1 MAFFR
6 LVQNEPGKAGMFSVE
21 LYGRVR
27 HACHVEGL
35 SQREAARR
43 FGIHRNTVR
52 KMLAFSVPPGY
63 RRTKPPLR
71 PKLEAFTAII
81 DAILAADG
89 ASPPKQR
96 HTAKR
101 IYERLRAEHGFA
113 GGYTT
118 VKDYVRERRQRRRE
132 VFVPLVHPPGHAQAD
147 FGEAVAVIGGVRQKI
162 HFFCLDLPHSDAGFV
177 KAYPAERIEAFL
189 DGHNAAFAF
198 LGGVPQSIL
207 YDNTTLAVARILGD
221 GTRQRTRAFA
231 ELQSHYLFLD
241 RFGRPG
247 KGNDKGK
254 VEGLVGYARRNFL
267 VPIPTFASFAE
278 LNAHLEQRCL
288 ERLDH
293 RVRGHAESIGERLVR
308 DLAALQVRPPV
319 PYEACERRPGRVS
332 SLSLVR
338 YEGNDYSVPT
348 TYGHRAVLVRGY
360 VDEVVISCGAETIA
374 RHKRSYVR
382 EDFIFDP
389 LHYLAL
395 LEHKTGALD
404 QAAPL
409 QGWDLPEAFAT
420 LHRLLEA
427 RMGKAGKREYV
438 QVLRLLETFRL
449 DDVHAAVR
457 EALRL
462 GAIGYDAVKHLV
474 LCRIERRPPKLDLT
488 VYPYLPRVA
497 VATTSARS
505 YMALLGTAA

>member
-1 MAFFR
+1 MK
-6 LVQNEPGKAGMFSVE
+6 PVE
-21 LYGRVR
+21 LYARVR

-35 SQREAARR
+35 SQRAAARR
-43 FGIHRNTVR
+43 FGIDPKTVA
-52 KMLAFSVPPGY
+52 KMLRHAVPPGY
-63 RRTKPPLR
+63 RRSKPPAR
-71 PKLEAFTAII
+71 PKLDGFTATI
-81 DAILAADG
+81 DQIVMADRS
-89 ASPPKQR
+89 APSKQR

-101 IYERLRAEHGFA
+101 IFERLGVEHGFA
-113 GGYTT
+113 GSYTI
-118 VKDYVRERRQRRRE
+118 VKDYLRERHARAQE
-132 VFVPLVHPPGHAQAD
+132 MFVPLAHPPGHAQAD

-198 LGGVPQSIL
+198 LGGVPRSIL
-207 YDNTTLAVARILGD
+207 YDNTKLAVGRILGD
-221 GTRQRTRAFA
+221 GQRQRTRAFA
-231 ELQSHYLFLD
+231 ELQSHHLFLD

-267 VPIPTFASFAE
+267 VPVPAVASFAE

-293 RVRGHAESIGERLVR
+293 RVRGHAETIGERLVR
-308 DLAALQVRPPV
+308 DLAALQVRPPI
-319 PYEACERRPGRVS
+319 PYAACERRPGRVS
-332 SLSLVR
+332 SLALVR
-338 YEGNDYSVPT
+338 YERNDYSVPT
-348 TYGHRAVLVRGY
+348 TYGHRPVLVRGY
-360 VDEVVISCGAETIA
+360 VDEVVISCGAEIIA
-374 RHKRSYVR
+374 RHQRSYAR

-395 LEHKTGALD
+395 LEQKTGALD

-420 LHRLLEA
+420 LRRLLEA
-427 RMGKAGKREYV
+427 RMGKPGKREYV

-474 LCRIERRPPKLDLT
+474 LCRIERRPPKLNLT
-488 VYPYLPRVA
+488 IYPYVPRVA

-505 YMALLGTAA
+505 YMALLGRAA